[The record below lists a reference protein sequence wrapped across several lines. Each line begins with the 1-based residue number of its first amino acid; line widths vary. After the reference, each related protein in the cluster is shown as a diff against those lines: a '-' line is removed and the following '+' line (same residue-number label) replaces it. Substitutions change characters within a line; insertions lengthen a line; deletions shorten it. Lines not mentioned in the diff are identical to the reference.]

1 MGSFLLFNK
10 LKSLCVA
17 VFWAMC
23 YLTCTQV
30 MLRYQQCSFQR
41 SSLLHPSLAACSDI
55 IYIPLSRKMVNVSM

>member
-30 MLRYQQCSFQR
+30 ML
-41 SSLLHPSLAACSDI
+41 
-55 IYIPLSRKMVNVSM
+55 